1 MTIDDGQICRSYNPY
16 NADKNSNVFKRD
28 GSKILHSSAQK
39 LIQMDFNKEFE
50 DDLKFVKQFS
60 FLS

>member
-1 MTIDDGQICRSYNPY
+1 MTGRYVGPNPY

-28 GSKILHSSAQK
+28 GSKILYSSAQK
-39 LIQMDFNKEFE
+39 SIQMDFNKEFE
-50 DDLKFVKQFS
+50 DDLKIVKQFS